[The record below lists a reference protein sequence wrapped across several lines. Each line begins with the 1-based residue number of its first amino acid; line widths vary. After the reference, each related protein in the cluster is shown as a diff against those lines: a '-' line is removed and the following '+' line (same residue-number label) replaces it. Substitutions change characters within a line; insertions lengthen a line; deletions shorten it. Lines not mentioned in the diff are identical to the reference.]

1 VLINGFY
8 GAHTSP
14 ATVFLFEVCMS
25 ELAPLPKTALARRSW
40 RTRFG
45 GRCIAIA
52 IGTLALG
59 AVLAAQATP
68 AMADD
73 KGKKKKEKTY
83 NFEDDVIET
92 QYLRPDTAVTDGLKN
107 NKRASLI
114 RIRTN
119 FFAELIRSAE
129 DL

>member
-1 VLINGFY
+1 
-8 GAHTSP
+8 
-14 ATVFLFEVCMS
+14 MS
-25 ELAPLPKTALARRSW
+25 ASTPLPSHRAVRRGLLRSMACRRLTVLAL
-40 RTRFG
+40 
-45 GRCIAIA
+45 
-52 IGTLALG
+52 GTLALG
-59 AVLAAQATP
+59 AVLASQAAP